1 MSKPKIV
8 TQIHGIMHQL
18 FQEQSKLKSDGSDP
32 KYANI
37 ARAIPYLRQAVAAYE
52 GKEIQ

>member
-18 FQEQSKLKSDGSDP
+18 LQEQSKLKSDGSDAQ
-32 KYANI
+32 YANI
-37 ARAIPYLRQAVAAYE
+37 ARTIPHLRAAVAAYE